1 MTTAP
6 KSQTR
11 VSDDNG
17 PHEARFAALGLR
29 PVGAKDGRS
38 ELRWRPTEFTSNS
51 RGHVHGG
58 LIGSIID
65 DCSAMAIHSAIDG
78 FVSTPTVS
86 MHIDY
91 LLPVFLDN
99 DYVCRGSVVRV
110 GGRLAVADTTIE
122 NSDGQLCVRGT
133 GTFVLFRGGS

>member
-1 MTTAP
+1 MSTDSSSRTQI
-6 KSQTR
+6 SED
-11 VSDDNG
+11 SE
-17 PHEARFAALGLR
+17 PHEARFAALGLS
-29 PVGAKDGRS
+29 PVGAGGGRS

-58 LIGSIID
+58 LVGSVID
-65 DCSAMAIHSAIDG
+65 DCSAMAIHNAIDG

-91 LLPVFLDN
+91 LLPIFLGQ

-110 GGRLAVADTTIE
+110 GGRLAVADTTIV
-122 NSDGQLCVRGT
+122 NSEGQLCVRGT

>member
-1 MTTAP
+1 MATESS
-6 KSQTR
+6 SQQR
-11 VSDDNG
+11 VSDETG

-38 ELRWRPTEFTSNS
+38 EVRWRPTEFTSNS

-58 LIGSIID
+58 LVGSVID

-91 LLPVFLDN
+91 LLPIFLGQ

-122 NSDGQLCVRGT
+122 SSDGQLCVRGT

>member
-1 MTTAP
+1 VSTDSAANN
-6 KSQTR
+6 R
-11 VSDDNG
+11 VSDESG
-17 PHEARFAALGLR
+17 PHEARFAALGLS

-38 ELRWRPTEFTSNS
+38 EIRWRPTAFTSNS

-58 LIGSIID
+58 LVGSVID

-91 LLPVFLDN
+91 LLPIFLGQ

-122 NSDGQLCVRGT
+122 TAEGELCVRGT
-133 GTFVLFRGGS
+133 GTFVLFRGGR

>member
-1 MTTAP
+1 VSTDSSS
-6 KSQTR
+6 KTR
-11 VSDDNG
+11 VSVDNG
-17 PHEARFAALGLR
+17 PHEARFAALGLT
-29 PVGAKDGRS
+29 PIGAKDGRS

-58 LIGSIID
+58 LVGSVID

-91 LLPVFLDN
+91 LLPILLGQ
-99 DYVCRGSVVRV
+99 DYLCRGSVVRV

-133 GTFVLFRGGS
+133 GTFVLFRG

>member
-1 MTTAP
+1 
-6 KSQTR
+6 
-11 VSDDNG
+11 VSTDSASEPHASEDFG
-17 PHEARFAALGLR
+17 PHEARFATLGLS

-38 ELRWRPTEFTSNS
+38 EIRWHPTPFTSNS

-58 LIGSIID
+58 LVGSVID
-65 DCSAMAIHSAIDG
+65 DCSAMAVHSAIDG

-91 LLPVFLDN
+91 LLPIFLGQ
-99 DYVCRGSVVRV
+99 DYLCRGSVLRI

-122 NSDGQLCVRGT
+122 NSAGELCVRGT
-133 GTFVLFRGGS
+133 GTFVLFRGGG